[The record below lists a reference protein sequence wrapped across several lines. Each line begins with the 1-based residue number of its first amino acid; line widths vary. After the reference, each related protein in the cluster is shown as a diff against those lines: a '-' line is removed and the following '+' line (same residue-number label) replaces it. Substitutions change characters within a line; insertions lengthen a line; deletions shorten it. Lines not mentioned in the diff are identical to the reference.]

1 MRFKSSTSTSQG
13 KESLLSHRCVL
24 RCYEFC
30 CIRENVKV
38 QSELLRHSNIG
49 TTLDLYAQAVSDQKR
64 AAHGQAVGQLLAV

>member
-1 MRFKSSTSTSQG
+1 M
-13 KESLLSHRCVL
+13 LL
-24 RCYEFC
+24 CYEFC